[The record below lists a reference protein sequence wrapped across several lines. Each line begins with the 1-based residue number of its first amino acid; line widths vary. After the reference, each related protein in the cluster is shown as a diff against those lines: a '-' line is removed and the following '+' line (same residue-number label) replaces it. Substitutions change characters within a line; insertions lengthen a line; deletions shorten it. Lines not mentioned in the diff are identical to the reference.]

1 MFPSSCCP
9 IVALGGSAAARFG
22 AILLMQFLRRR
33 KRWVRPYRHGGKSST
48 GREPVLWSDP
58 NPLYGFE
65 IVADPFSVKSD
76 FSSANW
82 ALARSIELPVVST
95 QPDPR
100 FSPVSTLP
108 ANIISSCCCRLACS
122 CLHQAT
128 KRPGAVDA
136 LLPLMRPSAPCSSF
150 PARLRADP
158 SSARRGE
165 RTELCRAI
173 VVFSSSLLLLQV
185 FPLKNEL
192 AKSEFVDQTQP
203 LNPEKVFLLVT
214 LIRPRQ
220 NRGVALSSKAPVT
233 LGRVWLPNHCQRLAR
248 STTPVSRQPSERK
261 RLNGRSVNY
270 ITVSCEDGPMAGAVP
285 GSVSIVP
292 RHDAAFMR
300 AKRRDSMRSTVIT
313 LPYRDLAAAKFIT
326 APLPSSMS
334 SRL

>member
-33 KRWVRPYRHGGKSST
+33 KRWVRPYRHGGKSPT

-58 NPLYGFE
+58 NSLYGFE

-76 FSSANW
+76 SSSANR

-108 ANIISSCCCRLACS
+108 ANIISSCCCRLACPACTKQRNDQALSMHFSLS
-122 CLHQAT
+122 CD
-128 KRPGAVDA
+128 RAV
-136 LLPLMRPSAPCSSF
+136 PCSSF

-173 VVFSSSLLLLQV
+173 VVFSSSSLLLQI
-185 FPLKNEL
+185 FPLSINLPKAN
-192 AKSEFVDQTQP
+192 
-203 LNPEKVFLLVT
+203 LL
-214 LIRPRQ
+214 I
-220 NRGVALSSKAPVT
+220 K
-233 LGRVWLPNHCQRLAR
+233 
-248 STTPVSRQPSERK
+248 PS
-261 RLNGRSVNY
+261 
-270 ITVSCEDGPMAGAVP
+270 P
-285 GSVSIVP
+285 
-292 RHDAAFMR
+292 
-300 AKRRDSMRSTVIT
+300 
-313 LPYRDLAAAKFIT
+313 
-326 APLPSSMS
+326 
-334 SRL
+334 